1 MRPFRHPRKR
11 ADQGFL
17 PVRRPP
23 VRCPFCTE
31 NQDRV
36 IDSRTTKEGDVI
48 RRRRECESCGRRFTT
63 YERVEEVMP
72 LIIKKDGSREPYD
85 RQKIV
90 NGLKKACEKR
100 PISAQTIEEVAD
112 RIETE
117 VQECGAKEVD
127 SHFVGEA
134 VMRALRDLDGVAY
147 VRFASVYREF
157 RDLDEFMETLRD
169 LLKR

>member
-1 MRPFRHPRKR
+1 M
-11 ADQGFL
+11 
-17 PVRRPP
+17 
-23 VRCPFCTE
+23 RCPFCTQ

-90 NGLKKACEKR
+90 SGLMKACEKR
-100 PISAQTIEEVAD
+100 PISAQAIEEVTD
-112 RIETE
+112 KIEAE
-117 VQECGAKEVD
+117 IQA
-127 SHFVGEA
+127 A
-134 VMRALRDLDGVAY
+134 R
-147 VRFASVYREF
+147 REKAA
-157 RDLDEFMETLRD
+157 R
-169 LLKR
+169 KA

>member
-1 MRPFRHPRKR
+1 M
-11 ADQGFL
+11 
-17 PVRRPP
+17 
-23 VRCPFCTE
+23 RCPFCTQ

-85 RQKIV
+85 RQKVIS
-90 NGLKKACEKR
+90 GLLKACEKR
-100 PISAQTIEEVAD
+100 PISYERIEEVANK
-112 RIETE
+112 IASE
-117 VQECGAKEVD
+117 VQELGLKEVE
-127 SHFVGEA
+127 SHYVGEA
-134 VMRALRDLDGVAY
+134 VMRALRELDGVAY

-157 RDLDEFMETLRD
+157 RDLDEFMDTLRD

>member
-1 MRPFRHPRKR
+1 M
-11 ADQGFL
+11 
-17 PVRRPP
+17 
-23 VRCPFCTE
+23 RCPYCAA

-36 IDSRTTKEGDVI
+36 IDSRASKEGDVI

-85 RQKIV
+85 RQKLV
-90 NGLKKACEKR
+90 NGLQKACEKR
-100 PISAQTIEEVAD
+100 PISAQTIEEVAN

-117 VQECGAKEVD
+117 IQEHGAKEVD
-127 SHFVGEA
+127 SHVVGEA
-134 VMRALRDLDGVAY
+134 VMKALRELDGVAY

-157 RDLDEFMETLRD
+157 RDLDEFMDTLRD